1 MALLL
6 LAVTL
11 VVAIGLGS
19 GLLALFGD
27 PAEDAVRRWAFRPV
41 ARSEHAAFPH
51 RPPAAFPS
59 LIEGGLPVS
68 PNTRPLCP
76 FRVIAAAEADP
87 GSARQHG
94 RSLRLRIPARWSWRR
109 ARSRA

>member
-27 PAEDAVRRWAFRPV
+27 PAEDAVRR
-41 ARSEHAAFPH
+41 
-51 RPPAAFPS
+51 
-59 LIEGGLPVS
+59 
-68 PNTRPLCP
+68 
-76 FRVIAAAEADP
+76 
-87 GSARQHG
+87 
-94 RSLRLRIPARWSWRR
+94 
-109 ARSRA
+109 